1 MNTLYTLG
9 YTRLKPDEI
18 LRAAERLD
26 AVIADIRIAPRS
38 RHPMWNGAKMRAA
51 WRERYVHIPE
61 LGNENYKGDRGDGV
75 MLANPE
81 AGSSRVLDLLAR
93 QSVILLCACADW
105 QTCHRRAAAELIGE
119 RAGVE
124 VTHLSVEDVRR
135 LASPDVD
142 QQMLLF

>member
-9 YTRLKPDEI
+9 YTGLKPDEI
-18 LRAAERLD
+18 LHAAEQLN

-38 RHPMWNGAKMRAA
+38 RHPMWNGAKMRVT
-51 WRERYVHIPE
+51 WSDRYIHIPE
-61 LGNENYKGDRGDGV
+61 LGNENYKGDRGEGI

-81 AGSSRVLDLLAR
+81 AGVSRVLDLLAR

-105 QTCHRRAAAELIGE
+105 QTCHRREAAALIGE

-142 QQMLLF
+142 QQLPLF